1 MAARKSSP
9 RKIRLLKKTRQTS
22 PVPAWIILRT
32 KRTVRSNPKRRA
44 WRSTDVEVGQLSQEL
59 ERVYTI
65 NLGKALLSVDTHRAP
80 RAINMIKEFARHH
93 MKTEEI
99 KIEEDLAHQI
109 WSKGVRSP
117 PRKIRVRMSKT
128 DEGYVLVSP
137 YTDEKESKETSD
149 KEVKKGKSSKDSK
162 KDTPVK
168 DVTTDAP
175 AKEVKETPIKEVK
188 KETPAKEV
196 KKETPIK
203 EVKKETPIKEV
214 KKAAPAKVKK
224 ETPAKEVKKKSKQK
238 ILFLLKN

>member
-1 MAARKSSP
+1 M
-9 RKIRLLKKTRQTS
+9 
-22 PVPAWIILRT
+22 
-32 KRTVRSNPKRRA
+32 
-44 WRSTDVEVGQLSQEL
+44 SQEL

-137 YTDEKESKETSD
+137 YADEKESKETPA

-188 KETPAKEV
+188 KDAPIKEV
-196 KKETPIK
+196 KKDAPIKEVKKDAPIK
-203 EVKKETPIKEV
+203 EVKKETP
-214 KKAAPAKVKK
+214 AK
-224 ETPAKEVKKKSKQK
+224 VKKKSK
-238 ILFLLKN
+238 